1 MRSVRWMSVA
11 VLTNAFVK
19 FAVLTAAICAFAC
32 ASWAQD
38 VGGKVLVDTSAN
50 ISVNNDV
57 SVDTLASTLADTSA
71 AAPVSPARVSHD
83 SLDDTDDI
91 DDDELILADIVA
103 DSAKSQVQKPNLIR
117 REYDYK
123 RQTRLAIVMM
133 AFIAVLMGTSQS
145 WNPR

>member
-1 MRSVRWMSVA
+1 MSGA
-11 VLTNAFVK
+11 VLTNAVVK
-19 FAVLTAAICAFAC
+19 FAVLTAAICAFARL
-32 ASWAQD
+32 SWAQD
-38 VGGKVLVDTSAN
+38 VGGKVSVDTLAN

-57 SVDTLASTLADTSA
+57 SADTSA
-71 AAPVSPARVSHD
+71 GALGNNDVLADTVAAPASHSAQISHD

-103 DSAKSQVQKPNLIR
+103 DSTKPQVQKPNLIR

-145 WNPR
+145 FNPR

>member
-1 MRSVRWMSVA
+1 MSGA

-32 ASWAQD
+32 LSWAQD
-38 VGGKVLVDTSAN
+38 VGGKVLVDTLAN

-57 SVDTLASTLADTSA
+57 SADTSAGALADTSA
-71 AAPVSPARVSHD
+71 AAPVNPTLVSGGD
-83 SLDDTDDI
+83 SLDYTDDI
-91 DDDELILADIVA
+91 DDDLILADIVA
-103 DSAKSQVQKPNLIR
+103 DSAKSQGQVQKPNLIR

>member
-1 MRSVRWMSVA
+1 MSVA

-50 ISVNNDV
+50 ISVNND
-57 SVDTLASTLADTSA
+57 ALADTA
-71 AAPVSPARVSHD
+71 AIAPVNPAQVSHD

-91 DDDELILADIVA
+91 DDDDDLILADIAA
-103 DSAKSQVQKPNLIR
+103 DSTKTQVQKPNLIR

>member
-1 MRSVRWMSVA
+1 MSGA
-11 VLTNAFVK
+11 VLTNKFVK
-19 FAVLTAAICAFAC
+19 FAVLTAAICAFARL
-32 ASWAQD
+32 SWAQD
-38 VGGKVLVDTSAN
+38 VGGKVLVDTLAN